1 MRKTRKGFTLVEL
14 LVVIAIIGILVALLL
29 PAIQAAREAGRRTTC
44 SNHLR
49 QLALAFHT
57 HHSTHRVFPSA
68 GGPDWRWHMTYLR
81 SRPAVAPRQHGGWG
95 FQILPYIESQGVW
108 EGGGGKSDMDKSI
121 FAISTPDPLFFCP
134 SRRPPEVVEARDWY
148 SFPSNS
154 GRTFGHAKNDYAAAS
169 HDTAAK
175 PFDAGVGVVTRM
187 IPRKEKDV
195 KDGLSS
201 TLLLAEKRM
210 NIAHLGKM
218 QAHDNEGYTCGW
230 NHDTLRFT
238 QREPLP
244 DFRGTFGDL
253 GGDRFGGP
261 HDGVFAAVMA
271 DTSIHFLS
279 YDISPTMFS
288 RLGHRA
294 DGQHVQMP

>member
-1 MRKTRKGFTLVEL
+1 MKRKAFTLVEL

-29 PAIQAAREAGRRTTC
+29 PAIQSAREASRRTTC

-57 HHSTHRVFPSA
+57 HHSAHRFFPSA
-68 GGPDWRWHMTYLR
+68 GGPDWQWHMTYIR
-81 SRPAVAPRQHGGWG
+81 GRPAVAPLQHGGWG

-108 EGGGGKSDMDKSI
+108 EGGGGKTDMDKSI
-121 FAISTPDPLFFCP
+121 VAISTPDPLFFCP
-134 SRRPPEVVEARDWY
+134 SRRTPEVVAAGDWY
-148 SFPSNS
+148 AFPSNS
-154 GRTFGHAKNDYAAAS
+154 GRTFGHAKNDYAASS
-169 HDTAAK
+169 HDAANK
-175 PFDAGVGVVTRM
+175 PFDRGVGVVTQM

-195 KDGLSS
+195 KDGLTH

-230 NHDTLRFT
+230 NHDIMRYTE
-238 QREPLP
+238 REPLP

-271 DTSIHFLS
+271 DTSIQFLS
-279 YDISPTMFS
+279 YDISLTTFS

-294 DGQHVQMP
+294 DGKVVQLP